1 MQKFDTLNNYTNI
14 AKKTISKF
22 ANKFY
27 PGLSKEMLNNSD
39 TVAEVAGA
47 IMMADWHWDK
57 DRVGKVSGK
66 GKTLYSYRN
75 QCAIWAIKTYI
86 STKNKTRKKNQ
97 KCIEKASN
105 ENTYM
110 YYENPLD
117 ILIADEQSNNL
128 AIDVNSIINM
138 APISDKQKQQLYMYY
153 YENKT
158 LSDIGKVYGVTREAI
173 RQSINKALTIIKEI
187 VNHYE

>member
-1 MQKFDTLNNYTNI
+1 
-14 AKKTISKF
+14 
-22 ANKFY
+22 
-27 PGLSKEMLNNSD
+27 
-39 TVAEVAGA
+39 
-47 IMMADWHWDK
+47 
-57 DRVGKVSGK
+57 
-66 GKTLYSYRN
+66 
-75 QCAIWAIKTYI
+75 
-86 STKNKTRKKNQ
+86 
-97 KCIEKASN
+97 
-105 ENTYM
+105 M